1 MQQEARKIIYWEP
14 SCNGSAFSLRDMGS
28 SWDIDIAHD
37 ERNAIDLLNKNHY
50 RVGVAHMGH
59 DGGQHDQQFEK
70 LLMNTHTTEWVALV
84 DNNEYL
90 EKQQSRNAI
99 LSSFYDYH
107 TLPANSEKLLT
118 TIGHAYGIAKLRE
131 RSTDLPE
138 SRAADEPEMVG
149 TSSAMKELFT
159 QIRKV
164 SSVDAPILIT
174 GESGTGKELAA
185 MAIHERS
192 DRKKG
197 PFVAVNCG
205 ALPDNLIQSELFGY
219 EKGAFTGANQR
230 KIGRIEAAT
239 GGTIF
244 LDEIGDLPLEQQIN
258 LLRFLQEKT
267 IDRIG
272 GTESRYVDVRV
283 IAATHVDLEK
293 AVQKDNFRE
302 DLFYRLNVL
311 SVLIPALRDR
321 EGDIEVLARF
331 MYNKFSNEKACCVN
345 GFSQAALQRMTE
357 YHWPGNVREMINK
370 IRRAMLMCDGKLITS
385 EDLGL
390 DRRTSTR
397 QVLTL
402 EEVRKSAEVEAIL
415 SGLRHTRNNI
425 SEAART
431 LGVSRVTLY
440 RLMEKYSISPETV
453 SL

>member
-1 MQQEARKIIYWEP
+1 MEQEARKIIYWEP
-14 SCNGSAFSLRDMGS
+14 ACNGSAFTLPDMDS
-28 SWDIDIAHD
+28 SWDIDIVHD
-37 ERNAIDLLNKNHY
+37 ERNAIDLLNKNRY

-59 DGGQHDQQFEK
+59 DDGQHDQQFEK
-70 LLMNTHTTEWVALV
+70 LLMNSHTTEWVALV
-84 DNNEYL
+84 DKNEYL
-90 EKQQSRNAI
+90 EKQQCRNAI
-99 LSSFYDYH
+99 LNSFYDYH
-107 TLPANSEKLLT
+107 TLPANSEKLMT

-131 RSTDLPE
+131 KSTDLPE
-138 SRAADEPEMVG
+138 SSGVDEPEMVG
-149 TSSAMKELFT
+149 TSNVMKELFM

-164 SSVDAPILIT
+164 ASVDAPVLIT

-185 MAIHERS
+185 MAVHERS
-192 DRKKG
+192 SRKNG

-272 GTESRYVDVRV
+272 GTESHYVDVRV
-283 IAATHVDLEK
+283 IAATHIDLEE
-293 AVQKDNFRE
+293 AVQKGEFRE

-311 SVLIPALRDR
+311 SIIIPALRDR
-321 EGDIEVLARF
+321 EGDIEVLAKF
-331 MYNKFSNEKACCVN
+331 MFKKFSNEKACCVN

-385 EDLGL
+385 DDLGL
-390 DRRTSTR
+390 NRRTSMR

-402 EEVRKSAEVEAIL
+402 EEARKSAEVEAIL
-415 SGLRHTRNNI
+415 SVLRQTRNNI
-425 SEAART
+425 SHASRT

-440 RLMEKYSISPETV
+440 RLMEKHSISPQV
-453 SL
+453 KSL